1 MEEKSIEQHKVVTLL
16 LEALRDT
23 ENLLMRIEDEDNRGT
38 ISSID
43 YAIYEVGAKAPKL
56 MEVAEA
62 LAYASHCEAKGY
74 SAGWKAGHG
83 RVVSA
88 VLKQCDTLLEEACDE
103 KVVHP

>member
-1 MEEKSIEQHKVVTLL
+1 MEEKPIEQHKLVVQL
-16 LEALRDT
+16 LEALRAAK
-23 ENLLMRIEDEDNRGT
+23 EPLLDEACDDRG
-38 ISSID
+38 SLAEID
-43 YAIYEVGAKAPKL
+43 YAIEAGAEAPTL

-83 RVVSA
+83 RVVSV
-88 VLKQCDTLLEEACDE
+88 VLKQCDALLEEACDE

>member
-1 MEEKSIEQHKVVTLL
+1 MKEKPIEQHKLVTQL
-16 LEALRDT
+16 LEALRAAR
-23 ENLLMRIEDEDNRGT
+23 EPLLEEACDDRGALAEL
-38 ISSID
+38 IS
-43 YAIYEVGAKAPKL
+43 AIEVGEKAPTL
-56 MEVAEA
+56 MEVGEA